1 MTFKQVRF
9 LGFVLLGT
17 VFVIPGLDGRGF
29 SNQLGGLPTV
39 DLVMQEAPAPS
50 EWARRRI
57 QNVASGLKGFMA
69 SNVGT
74 PGVPMG
80 YVAVHQFRD
89 SAPVVMARE
98 AMDEH
103 TPMALASLTKPITA
117 MGVLILVDQGRLRL
131 DDPIARYMPE
141 FRMERRDLGSPP
153 ITVRHLLQQTSGI
166 PYAGRSPSVPTGIEG
181 FAMPRQMYPAGTHH
195 EYSNSNYELLGLLIE
210 RVTGQSYDEYMRENL
225 FGPVDMKNTRAGNAM
240 AAASGLISTGSDL
253 SNFAHMILDWGRF
266 GGKQVVSA
274 DLIREMF
281 LPPPHIP
288 VAQNMTYYG
297 MGWKINVA
305 RGRVTEA
312 YHPGVWFKILT
323 DLRIFPGKKSYFVIL
338 SNPPIY
344 KSAAATEFLGYT
356 TGNARRVVSYLG
368 PSEDLEA
375 RPTTPGAGV
384 LSQYSG
390 LYANSDGVILE
401 IGVQGRGLVRKFNQM
416 AQPLAPMSLHEFI
429 GDGNPIPHEF
439 VWRNGQ
445 VAGLSTPGGYYERR
459 SPR

>member
-1 MTFKQVRF
+1 MTFKQIRF
-9 LGFVLLGT
+9 LGFVLLGI

-29 SNQLGGLPTV
+29 SHQMEGLPSV
-39 DLVMQEAPAPS
+39 DLIMQEAPAPS
-50 EWARRRI
+50 EWAKRRI
-57 QNVASGLKGFMA
+57 NSVAQGLNGFM
-69 SNVGT
+69 SSRVGT

-80 YVAVHQFRD
+80 YVSVHSYREP
-89 SAPVVMARE
+89 APVVEARE
-98 AMDEH
+98 GMDEH

-117 MGVLILVDQGRLRL
+117 MGVLVLVDQGKLRL
-131 DDPIARYMPE
+131 DDPISRYIPE

-166 PYAGRSPSVPTGIEG
+166 PYAGRSASVPTGIEG
-181 FAMPRQMYPAGTHH
+181 FFMPRQMYPAGTHH
-195 EYSNSNYELLGLLIE
+195 EYSNSNYELLGMLIE
-210 RVTGQSYDEYMRENL
+210 RVTGQSYDDYMRENL
-225 FGPVDMKNTRAGNAM
+225 FGPCGMKNTRAGNAL
-240 AAASGLISTGSDL
+240 AAASGLISTAADL
-253 SNFAHMILDWGRF
+253 SSFARMILGWGRV
-266 GGKQVVSA
+266 GETQVVSA

-323 DLRIFPGKKSYFVIL
+323 DLRIFPGKKTFFVML
-338 SNPPIY
+338 SNPPQY
-344 KSAAATEFLGYT
+344 KSMAATEFLGYT
-356 TGNARRVVSYLG
+356 TGNARRIISYMG

-375 RPTTPGAGV
+375 RPTTPGQGV

-390 LYANSDGVILE
+390 LYANQDGVILE
-401 IGVQGRGLVRKFNQM
+401 IGVQGRGLIRKFNQT
-416 AQPLAPMSLHEFI
+416 AQPLSPMSLHEFV